1 MHALDSVVMLLAV
14 AVLTVIVCRRLHIPT
29 MLGYLIVGFI
39 AGPGVLHIISQTE
52 ATDFVGEIGIVFLMF
67 SIGLEFSLPKL
78 RAMKSLVFGLGT
90 MQVVFTILLIM
101 GIGLILNIPLLP
113 SLALAGAMTV
123 SSTAI
128 VSKMMAGRGELGTHH
143 GQMAMGVLLMQDIA
157 VVPLMILLHTL
168 AGDTSTLWE
177 ELGLAFLKM
186 TVVLFVLLYLG
197 EKLMRP
203 WFNLVAKLEQSEVF
217 MLNVLLITLGV
228 AYLTELA
235 GLSLALGAFV
245 AGMLIAE
252 TQYRFQVEDDIRPFR
267 DTLLGFFFITVGMKL
282 DIAVLLDNYLQIFS
296 FLAVLILL
304 KAFVVYIV
312 SRMSQHKRADA
323 FQAAFYLAQGG
334 EFGFVLL
341 ALALKD
347 KLIHIETVQIG
358 TAAILLSMLIAPLLI
373 TLAPWLVSKF
383 AKKSWDEKSL
393 DLHQMLVENMSK
405 SDHVIIVGFGRT
417 GQTVARMLKNE
428 GINYYALDTNVERVQ
443 SARLAGEPIAFGD
456 AKRKDILLAAG
467 LNRAHMVILT
477 SHLFKENEHILSVIM
492 QQRPTMP
499 VIVRTNSEEH
509 ARILGNKGAAGVI
522 SDEQET
528 GLVLASEV
536 MLHYGM
542 PFYRVYN
549 VIRSVRQNKYDV
561 LKDIYL
567 GDDEK
572 AAAQGNKSIYRD
584 SIQLPKEAFAVGRD
598 LRSLP
603 FSQLKVGLIGIRRGT
618 KLIKK
623 PEAEFVLIE
632 NDVVLVIGLPANV
645 EQLKHVLLGGK
656 EKKSS

>member
-1 MHALDSVVMLLAV
+1 
-14 AVLTVIVCRRLHIPT
+14 
-29 MLGYLIVGFI
+29 
-39 AGPGVLHIISQTE
+39 
-52 ATDFVGEIGIVFLMF
+52 
-67 SIGLEFSLPKL
+67 
-78 RAMKSLVFGLGT
+78 
-90 MQVVFTILLIM
+90 
-101 GIGLILNIPLLP
+101 
-113 SLALAGAMTV
+113 
-123 SSTAI
+123 
-128 VSKMMAGRGELGTHH
+128 
-143 GQMAMGVLLMQDIA
+143 
-157 VVPLMILLHTL
+157 
-168 AGDTSTLWE
+168 
-177 ELGLAFLKM
+177 
-186 TVVLFVLLYLG
+186 G

-282 DIAVLLDNYLQIFS
+282 DIAVLLDNYIQVFS

-572 AAAQGNKSIYRD
+572 ATAQGNKSIYRD

>member
-78 RAMKSLVFGLGT
+78 RAMKSLVFGLGS

-101 GIGLILNIPLLP
+101 GIGLILKMPFLAA
-113 SLALAGAMTV
+113 LALAGAMTV

-177 ELGLAFLKM
+177 DLGFALLKM

-197 EKLMRP
+197 EKLMQP

-217 MLNVLLITLGV
+217 MLNVLLVTLGV

-282 DIAVLLDNYLQIFS
+282 DIAVLLDNYIQVFS

-304 KAFVVYIV
+304 KAFVVYLV
-312 SRMSQHKRADA
+312 SRMGQHKRTDS

-347 KLIHIETVQIG
+347 ELIHIETVQIG

-373 TLAPWLVSKF
+373 TLAPWLVNRF

-417 GQTVARMLKNE
+417 GQTVARMLKTE

-492 QQRPTMP
+492 QQRPTLP
-499 VIVRTNSEEH
+499 VIVRSSSDENT
-509 ARILGNKGAAGVI
+509 RILGEKGASGVI

-549 VIRSVRQNKYDV
+549 IIRSVRQDKYSS

-572 AAAQGNKSIYRD
+572 AAAQGSKSIYRD
-584 SIQLPKEAFAVGRD
+584 SIQLPQEAFAVGKE

-603 FSQLKVGLIGIRRGT
+603 FSQLKVGLLGIRRGT

-623 PEAEFVLIE
+623 PEAEFTLIE

-645 EQLKHVLLGGK
+645 EQLKHILLGGK
-656 EKKSS
+656 EK

>member
-78 RAMKSLVFGLGT
+78 RAMKSLVFGLGS

-101 GIGLILNIPLLP
+101 GIGLILKMPFLAA
-113 SLALAGAMTV
+113 LALAGAMTV

-177 ELGLAFLKM
+177 DLGFALLKM

-197 EKLMRP
+197 EKLMQP

-217 MLNVLLITLGV
+217 MLNVLLVTLGV

-282 DIAVLLDNYLQIFS
+282 DIAVLLDNYIQVFS

-312 SRMSQHKRADA
+312 SRMSQHKRSDS

-347 KLIHIETVQIG
+347 ELIHLETVQIG

-492 QQRPTMP
+492 QQRPTLP
-499 VIVRTNSEEH
+499 VIVRSSSDENT
-509 ARILGNKGAAGVI
+509 RILGEKGASGVI

-549 VIRSVRQNKYDV
+549 IIRSVRQDKYSS

-572 AAAQGNKSIYRD
+572 AAAQGSKSIYRD
-584 SIQLPKEAFAVGRD
+584 SIQLPQEAFAVGKE

-603 FSQLKVGLIGIRRGT
+603 FSQLKVGLLGIRRGT

-623 PEAEFVLIE
+623 PEAEFVLME

-645 EQLKHVLLGGK
+645 EQLKHILLGGK
-656 EKKSS
+656 EKK

>member
-1 MHALDSVVMLLAV
+1 M
-14 AVLTVIVCRRLHIPT
+14 
-29 MLGYLIVGFI
+29 
-39 AGPGVLHIISQTE
+39 
-52 ATDFVGEIGIVFLMF
+52 
-67 SIGLEFSLPKL
+67 
-78 RAMKSLVFGLGT
+78 
-90 MQVVFTILLIM
+90 
-101 GIGLILNIPLLP
+101 
-113 SLALAGAMTV
+113 
-123 SSTAI
+123 
-128 VSKMMAGRGELGTHH
+128 
-143 GQMAMGVLLMQDIA
+143 
-157 VVPLMILLHTL
+157 
-168 AGDTSTLWE
+168 
-177 ELGLAFLKM
+177 
-186 TVVLFVLLYLG
+186 
-197 EKLMRP
+197 
-203 WFNLVAKLEQSEVF
+203 
-217 MLNVLLITLGV
+217 
-228 AYLTELA
+228 
-235 GLSLALGAFV
+235 
-245 AGMLIAE
+245 
-252 TQYRFQVEDDIRPFR
+252 
-267 DTLLGFFFITVGMKL
+267 
-282 DIAVLLDNYLQIFS
+282 
-296 FLAVLILL
+296 
-304 KAFVVYIV
+304 
-312 SRMSQHKRADA
+312 
-323 FQAAFYLAQGG
+323 
-334 EFGFVLL
+334 
-341 ALALKD
+341 
-347 KLIHIETVQIG
+347 
-358 TAAILLSMLIAPLLI
+358 
-373 TLAPWLVSKF
+373 
-383 AKKSWDEKSL
+383 
-393 DLHQMLVENMSK
+393 
-405 SDHVIIVGFGRT
+405 
-417 GQTVARMLKNE
+417 
-428 GINYYALDTNVERVQ
+428 DTNVERVQ

-492 QQRPTMP
+492 TERPTLP

-572 AAAQGNKSIYRD
+572 ATAQGNKSIYRD

>member
-14 AVLTVIVCRRLHIPT
+14 AVLTVIICRRLHIPT

-78 RAMKSLVFGLGT
+78 RAMKSLVFGLGS
-90 MQVVFTILLIM
+90 MQVIFTMLLII
-101 GIGLILNIPLLP
+101 GIGLILRMPFLVA
-113 SLALAGAMTV
+113 LALAGAMTV

-128 VSKMMAGRGELGTHH
+128 VSKMMASRGELGSHH
-143 GQMAMGVLLMQDIA
+143 GQMVMGVLLMQDIA
-157 VVPLMILLHTL
+157 VVPLMILMHTL

-177 ELGLAFLKM
+177 DLGFALLKM
-186 TVVLFVLLYLG
+186 AVVLFVLLYLG
-197 EKLMRP
+197 EKLMQP

-217 MLNVLLITLGV
+217 MLNVLLVTLGV

-282 DIAVLLDNYLQIFS
+282 DTAVLFDNYIQILS
-296 FLAVLILL
+296 FLAVLIVL
-304 KAFVVYIV
+304 KAFVVYLV
-312 SRMSQHKRADA
+312 SRMGQHKRKDS
-323 FQAAFYLAQGG
+323 FQAALYLAQGG

-347 KLIHIETVQIG
+347 HLIAIDFVQIG
-358 TAAILLSMLIAPLLI
+358 TAAILLSMLIAPILI
-373 TLAPWLVSKF
+373 GVTPWIANKIF
-383 AKKSWDEKSL
+383 RQSWDEKAV

-405 SDHVIIVGFGRT
+405 SDHVIIIGFGRT
-417 GQTVARMLKNE
+417 GQTVGRMLKAE
-428 GINYYALDTNVERVQ
+428 SINYYALDNNAERVQ
-443 SARLAGEPIAFGD
+443 AARLAGEPIAFGD

-467 LNRAHMVILT
+467 LKRARMVILT

-492 QQRPTMP
+492 AESPTLP
-499 VIVRTNSEEH
+499 VIVRSNSDDN
-509 ARILGNKGAAGVI
+509 ARILGEKGASGVI

-536 MLHYGM
+536 MLYYGM

-549 VIRSVRQNKYDV
+549 IIRGVRQDKYGM

-572 AAAQGNKSIYRD
+572 AAAQGSKSIYRD
-584 SIQLPKEAFAVGRD
+584 SIQLPQGAFAVGRE
-598 LRSLP
+598 LRALP
-603 FSQLKVGLIGIRRGT
+603 FTQLKIELIGIRRGT
-618 KLIKK
+618 QLIKK
-623 PEAEFVLIE
+623 PAAEFTLIE

-645 EQLKHVLLGGK
+645 ERLKHILLSG
-656 EKKSS
+656 EK